1 MQYIIRGM
9 GGLQGPFYG
18 GTNTFHRR
26 NAIYGLY
33 PDELQYGR
41 KGYLFIAYLH
51 FYYFILPPRQTVN
64 YNMLE

>member
-1 MQYIIRGM
+1 VQYIIRGM

-41 KGYLFIAYLH
+41 KGYLFIVYLH
-51 FYYFILPPRQTVN
+51 FYYFI
-64 YNMLE
+64 

>member
-1 MQYIIRGM
+1 M

-33 PDELQYGR
+33 PDEIQYGR
-41 KGYLFIAYLH
+41 KGHLFIPYLSQLLLIVDS
-51 FYYFILPPRQTVN
+51 YMILKKLTIL
-64 YNMLE
+64 YLY